1 MAKPRP
7 SYAVTLRIE
16 VPYDDHAVPRIT
28 NEISYQD
35 ALITGIDMVHSDDEH
50 LLFDVTCM
58 THDLDHAKKIRKKLQ
73 KISGVIVHGIHDATV
88 QAHLGGK
95 IEVTLKRPLK
105 TRQDLSKIYT
115 PGVAAICERIV
126 EEPSEARR
134 LTIKRN
140 TVAVV
145 TDGTAVLG
153 LGDIGP
159 LAAMPVMEGKAA
171 LFKNFAGVDAWP
183 ICLDTRDTEEIIS
196 IVKALSPGFAGINL
210 EDISAPRCF
219 EIERRLRN
227 ELDIPVFHDDQHGT
241 AVVVLA
247 ALINALK
254 VVNKK
259 IEDVRIVVSGVGAAG
274 NAIIRLL
281 KSQGAYDIIGCGRE
295 GALGVFR
302 EEADPDRNWLAL
314 NTNPRAVEGDL
325 KEVLKGADV
334 FIGVSAGNLLVG
346 ADIATMA
353 DDAIVFALANPTP
366 EVDPGEAGKYAA
378 IVATGR
384 SDYPNQ
390 INNVLAFPGLFRGM
404 LDVRASEVTDQMLVV
419 TANAIA
425 DAVEPTELNNAF
437 IIPGVFTPDLAE
449 KVAAAIREEFSTNQG

>member
-1 MAKPRP
+1 MAHP
-7 SYAVTLRIE
+7 SYAVTLRIRA
-16 VPYDDHAVPRIT
+16 PFDAQAVPKATRV
-28 NEISYQD
+28 ISD
-35 ALITGIDMVHSDDEH
+35 NGGMITGLDMVGTEDEK
-50 LLFDVTCM
+50 LTFDVTCL
-58 THDLDHAKKIRKKLQ
+58 TLDLGHAKMLRSHLQ
-73 KISGVIVHGIHDATV
+73 TDPNVTVLGIHDSTV

-105 TRQDLSKIYT
+105 TRQDLSRIYT

-126 EEPSEARR
+126 EDPAEARR

-145 TDGTAVLG
+145 SDGTAVLG

-159 LAAMPVMEGKAA
+159 KAAMPVMEGKAA
-171 LFKNFAGVDAWP
+171 LFKNFANVDAFP
-183 ICLDTRDTEEIIS
+183 ICLDTKDTDEIVS
-196 IVKALSPGFAGINL
+196 IVKAIAPGFAGVNL

-219 EIERRLRN
+219 AIERRLKE

-254 VVNKK
+254 FVGKR
-259 IEDVRIVVSGVGAAG
+259 IEDAKIVVSGVGAAG

-281 KSQGAYDIIGCGRE
+281 IGQGAHDIIGAGRA
-295 GALGVFR
+295 GTLGVFR
-302 EEADPDRNWLAL
+302 EEPDPDRNWLAQ
-314 NTNPRAVEGDL
+314 NTNPRKIEGSL
-325 KEVLKGADV
+325 KDALVGADV
-334 FIGVSAGNLLVG
+334 FIGVSAGNILTG
-346 ADIATMA
+346 DDIATMA

-366 EVDPGEAGKYAA
+366 EVDPLAAGEHAA
-378 IVATGR
+378 VVATGR

-404 LDVRASEVTDQMLVV
+404 LDVQAERVSDDMLVV
-419 TANAIA
+419 AANAIA
-425 DAVEPTELNNAF
+425 GEVEDAELNASY
-437 IIPGVFTPDLAE
+437 IIPGVFHPGLAE
-449 KVAAAIREEFSTNQG
+449 AVASAIREEFATGQKR